1 MVMIARLEGI
11 VAYKDSRFVVLNVGG
26 VGYKVFVA
34 PEVVGAAIIDSS
46 LALWTYLAVRETAL
60 ELYGFSNQ
68 ESLNFFD
75 MLLSVPGI
83 GPKSAMSVLSVAGI
97 PTLRSAITNSDHSYL
112 TKLSG
117 IGKRTAEKIVM
128 ELRDKLGASEDGDST
143 QNREESDSIDALKS
157 LGYSEREAREALK
170 KVSKEI
176 AGTSQKVKEA
186 LKILGQ

>member
-1 MVMIARLEGI
+1 MIARLEGT
-11 VAYKDSRFVVLNVGG
+11 VSYKDPRFLILSVGG

-34 PEVVGAAIIDSS
+34 PEVVGGAAEGGPLS
-46 LALWTYLAVRETAL
+46 LWTYLAVRENAL
-60 ELYGFSNQ
+60 DLYGFADQ
-68 ESLNFFD
+68 ESLKFFE
-75 MLLSVPGI
+75 MLLDVPGI

-97 PTLRSAITNSDHSYL
+97 ATLTSAIQSGDHAYL

-128 ELRDKLGASEDGDST
+128 ELRDKIGAGGADEGGST
-143 QNREESDSIDALKS
+143 ESREISDALDALKS
-157 LGYSEREAREALK
+157 LGYREREAREALK

-176 AGTSQKVKEA
+176 TGTSQKVKEA